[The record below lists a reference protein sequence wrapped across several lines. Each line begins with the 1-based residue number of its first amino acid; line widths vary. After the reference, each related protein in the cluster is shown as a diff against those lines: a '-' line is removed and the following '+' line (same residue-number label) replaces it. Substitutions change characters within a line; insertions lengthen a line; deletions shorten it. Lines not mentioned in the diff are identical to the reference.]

1 MGVGRVVGVAVVAV
15 VVVVVVGG
23 GGCEGG
29 TRDGAGTGAPGSG
42 AAGEPGGAGCPA
54 DNDYPVREIA
64 GTPGVLWALLF
75 FPETDGL
82 PAGRQTK
89 IALKVT
95 GTGELTLRATGPDDV
110 TVRPEEFDQHDGSNW
125 TRPGDE
131 WGTYWVFPTPGCW
144 TIRADRADG
153 TRAALSLRAG

>member
-1 MGVGRVVGVAVVAV
+1 MKLLSRHAAVPGNNFMIDRFRA
-15 VVVVVVGG
+15 G
-23 GGCEGG
+23 GG
-29 TRDGAGTGAPGSG
+29 TRNGAGAAGPGSA
-42 AAGEPGGAGCPA
+42 AAGEPTGAGCPA
-54 DNDYPVREIA
+54 DNDYPVREIG

-95 GTGELTLRATGPDDV
+95 GTGELTLRATGPDGV

-131 WGTYWVFPTPGCW
+131 WGSYWVFPTPGCW